1 MAHYLNGYRLAF
13 SAFLS
18 AAVSLGLM
26 FIFSVPSSRAEGNL
40 AAASQID
47 GYAKLVFRNYEDSL
61 HRARHLEE
69 SIRILLSS
77 PSVVSLQKART
88 AWLNARVAYGQ
99 SEAFRFYGGPIDYYD
114 SARDVEGPEGRL
126 NSWPVNEAYIDYV
139 QGNSS
144 AGIIND
150 ESVELTKVS
159 IVSRNQIEDDRDVST
174 GYHAIEFLLWG
185 QDLSEAG
192 PGARPASD
200 YTPGTSTN
208 DRRRK
213 YLQLVT
219 AQLVEDHEFLVAQWQ
234 PGMDNYAAEFQEIP
248 EGTALGY
255 ILTGLLTMS
264 QFELASERIAVPLD
278 SGDPEDEHSC
288 FSDNTHNDFLYN
300 VLGIENVYFGRY
312 ENYFV
317 SGIGDLVEKID
328 PQLNQRMFEALAETK
343 SAVKRVR
350 APFDRVLLSPA
361 GSLERTNAELVV
373 DALMR
378 QAALI
383 KEIGARLGLTVNVN
397 DGEAG

>member
-1 MAHYLNGYRLAF
+1 MAHCLNGYGLVFRTSLATV
-13 SAFLS
+13 AW
-18 AAVSLGLM
+18 LGLVL
-26 FIFSVPSSRAEGNL
+26 ISSVPSSRAEENW

-47 GYAKLVFRNYEDSL
+47 GYAKLVFRNYEDCL
-61 HRARHLEE
+61 HRARYLEE
-69 SIRILLSS
+69 SIRILISS
-77 PSVVSLQKART
+77 PSAVSLKNARN
-88 AWLNARVAYGQ
+88 AWLDAREAYGQ

-139 QGNSS
+139 KGNAS
-144 AGIIND
+144 AGIISD
-150 ESVELTKVS
+150 ESVALTKVS
-159 IVSRNQIEDDRDVST
+159 IVSRNQMEDDRDVST

-192 PGARPASD
+192 PGVRPASD
-200 YTPGTSTN
+200 FTPGTSTN

-219 AQLVEDHEFLVAQWQ
+219 TQLVEDHEFLVAEWR
-234 PGMDNYAAEFQEIP
+234 PEMDNYAAEFRAMSEDV
-248 EGTALGY
+248 ALSY

-317 SGIGDLVEKID
+317 SGIGDLVGKID
-328 PQLNQRMFEALAETK
+328 PKLNQRMLEALAQTK
-343 SAVKRVR
+343 FLVKKVR
-350 APFDRVLLSPA
+350 APFDRVLVSPA
-361 GSLERTNAELVV
+361 GSLERINAELVV

-397 DGEAG
+397 DGQAG